1 MRNLEQQKADLEEK
15 ILAKRQQADFERAN
29 IEIEK
34 EFSTENTTNPDVS
47 EEFKNFNDPAKNVVE
62 GSELKALSKTVQEL
76 NYLIDELNRLNK
88 I

>member
-62 GSELKALSKTVQEL
+62 GSELKALSKTEQEL

>member
-1 MRNLEQQKADLEEK
+1 MGNLEQQKADLEEK
-15 ILAKRQQADFERAN
+15 ILAKRQQADFERSN

-62 GSELKALSKTVQEL
+62 GSELKALSKTEQEL

>member
-1 MRNLEQQKADLEEK
+1 MGNLEQQKADLEEK

-62 GSELKALSKTVQEL
+62 GSELKALSKTEQEL